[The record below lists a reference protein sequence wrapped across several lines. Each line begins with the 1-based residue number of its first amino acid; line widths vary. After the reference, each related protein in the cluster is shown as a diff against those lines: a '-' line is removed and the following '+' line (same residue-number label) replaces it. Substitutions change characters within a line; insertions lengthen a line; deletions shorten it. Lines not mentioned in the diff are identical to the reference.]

1 MRKRPTA
8 RSSKT
13 TTALP
18 ADEAVMG
25 PAQDPVPLGR
35 LGETI
40 AYNLRLAQNASFQAF
55 SALTGDLGLRPG
67 WYALLQLIGDNPGVS
82 QTNLSLATS
91 RDKSTLT
98 PLLGDLERRGLIRRE
113 PDPLDRRGRRISLT
127 EAGRAK
133 LALLA
138 ECAAR
143 HDARLNALFAPE
155 QRQHLVAL
163 LKTLTEALTT
173 ETPPPESGPPED

>member
-1 MRKRPTA
+1 MRKRPTT
-8 RSSKT
+8 RSSRTKT
-13 TTALP
+13 ASP
-18 ADEAVMG
+18 ADEAVIDT
-25 PAQDPVPLGR
+25 AQDPVRLGR

-82 QTNLSLATS
+82 QTALSLATS

-113 PDPLDRRGRRISLT
+113 PDPADRRGRRISLT
-127 EAGRAK
+127 EDGRAK

-138 ECAAR
+138 DCAAR
-143 HDARLNALFAPE
+143 HDARLNALFAPG
-155 QRQHLVAL
+155 QRQQIILL
-163 LKTLTEALTT
+163 LKTLTEALSTD
-173 ETPPPESGPPED
+173 PHRSSPAADED

>member
-1 MRKRPTA
+1 MTASPTIDSA
-8 RSSKT
+8 QGS
-13 TTALP
+13 AP
-18 ADEAVMG
+18 A
-25 PAQDPVPLGR
+25 PFQLGW

-82 QTNLSLATS
+82 QTSLSLATS

-98 PLLGDLERRGLIRRE
+98 PLLGDLERRGLIRRD

-127 EAGRAK
+127 EDGRAK

-138 ECAAR
+138 DCAAR
-143 HDARLNALFAPE
+143 HDARLNALFEPE
-155 QRQHLVAL
+155 QQQQFISL
-163 LKTLTEALTT
+163 LKTLTESLNKD
-173 ETPPPESGPPED
+173 TPSPGPSADED